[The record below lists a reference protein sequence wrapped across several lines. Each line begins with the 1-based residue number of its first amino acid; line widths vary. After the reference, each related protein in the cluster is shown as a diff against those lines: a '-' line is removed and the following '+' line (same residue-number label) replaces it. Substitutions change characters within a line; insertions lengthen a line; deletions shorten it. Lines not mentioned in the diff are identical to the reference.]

1 MHMTISQYPLSIDDF
16 HQLPI
21 IVNRSDHLLTAASQA
36 PSEGVMVECGVFKG
50 QSINLLAEFY
60 PQKKIVGFDSF
71 EGLPEAWE
79 RSESS
84 TYEPGHFALK
94 QLPVVPGNVELIA
107 GFFDKT
113 LPEWASNNKEPIS
126 LLHLDADLYS
136 STVIA
141 LEAFSPFL
149 NVGTVIVFDEICDW
163 NDSGIYPKWREG
175 EWKALNEWLQKTGRR
190 LHLLNRDSR
199 FAASMRIVE

>member
-1 MHMTISQYPLSIDDF
+1 
-16 HQLPI
+16 
-21 IVNRSDHLLTAASQA
+21 
-36 PSEGVMVECGVFKG
+36 
-50 QSINLLAEFY
+50 
-60 PQKKIVGFDSF
+60 
-71 EGLPEAWE
+71 
-79 RSESS
+79 
-84 TYEPGHFALK
+84 
-94 QLPVVPGNVELIA
+94 
-107 GFFDKT
+107 
-113 LPEWASNNKEPIS
+113 